1 MKSVTE
7 IRKDIEEK
15 TKPQYGQ
22 RVPSELMS
30 DKELL
35 HIRDIFLGCI
45 EKEVEK
51 AIANDPYKTQCYCT
65 LRTNNIIFDKKLLE
79 KFRQHHLVVFAMI
92 LDELNTAGYII
103 DSKSSE
109 ITWDAGADNYVIQI
123 KMELYR
129 FTEEQKNSLENLD
142 LASFIVGMI
151 CAISGLVFAFS
162 FSIAMMYSLSN
173 SFAVFQSGFQMP
185 ETALNI
191 LAYAVGI
198 SITVFLVLFWTK
210 IGIEKI
216 HEHLQK
222 KCIKNYAKE

>member
-65 LRTNNIIFDKKLLE
+65 LRTNNIIFNKDLLE
-79 KFRQHHLVVFAMI
+79 KFRQYHLAVFAMI
-92 LDELNTAGYII
+92 LDELNAAGYVV
-103 DSKSSE
+103 DDKSSRIE
-109 ITWDAGADNYVIQI
+109 WNAGNDNYVIQI
-123 KMELYR
+123 KMKLYR
-129 FTEEQKNSLENLD
+129 FTEEEKTRLDNLD
-142 LASFIVGMI
+142 LADFVIGMF
-151 CAISGLVFAFS
+151 CAISGLIFALS
-162 FSIAMMYSLSN
+162 FSIAMTHSLSN
-173 SFAVFQSGFQMP
+173 SFTVFQSGFQIP

-191 LAYAVGI
+191 LAYTVGI
-198 SITVFLVLFWTK
+198 SISATFVLFGTK
-210 IGIEKI
+210 VGIEKI

-222 KCIKNYAKE
+222 KYIKNYAKE